1 MNLKDI
7 FILNKYD
14 PSSHLWREKITT
26 EYISVDFQ
34 HQRLPQ
40 DFIND
45 IQDYCQNKNILK
57 KYKDIYDGKITNLSE
72 KKSVSHFN

>member
-45 IQDYCQNKNILK
+45 IQD
-57 KYKDIYDGKITNLSE
+57 
-72 KKSVSHFN
+72 